1 MTESSSLH
9 TSLIELIYDAASIR
23 RWNDQINPMDFTELD
38 KQSHKMI
45 IAYVLA
51 RFEEDQTPGSINWL
65 HLIEGGLFEMLHRIV
80 LTDIKPPIF
89 HKMMAE
95 LGNELNDWVCRNLHD
110 KLSMIHGGFEKRFRQ
125 YFFDHAYSSREKRVL
140 KASHFLATQWEV
152 NILYKM
158 CPFISGTE
166 QIREQIEDQIEDHY
180 DLLGVQ
186 KISLKRKTAGFVELC
201 GQLRFQKRWSQ
212 SPRIPVTS
220 VLGHMLVVAALT
232 YFALQDTDA
241 CEQRIV
247 NGFWG
252 GLFHDLPEVLTRDI
266 TTPVKKSVEKLDELI
281 KKYEKEQM
289 EEKLF
294 PLLPTKWHQD
304 LQYYT
309 EDEFSNRVIIDN
321 KIQTGLTYEE
331 LDRDHNLAEHHPID
345 GEIIRAC
352 DNLAAFIEASLSIRH
367 GVTSRHLDEGVERL
381 IKIYHDKCVGPVDF
395 GQIFRAFMPTSVKMP

>member
-1 MTESSSLH
+1 MRIFAVECIPVTFGESCYTASAGIP
-9 TSLIELIYDAASIR
+9 LIRMKYHLGTLFAWIIYWFEYDNCDIIIPQNVSDKIDPA
-23 RWNDQINPMDFTELD
+23 NDFL
-38 KQSHKMI
+38 
-45 IAYVLA
+45 
-51 RFEEDQTPGSINWL
+51 R
-65 HLIEGGLFEMLHRIV
+65 RIV
-80 LTDIKPPIF
+80 LSDLTSDRFLYLSGEYVTDNEIKT
-89 HKMMAE
+89 A
-95 LGNELNDWVCRNLHD
+95 
-110 KLSMIHGGFEKRFRQ
+110 
-125 YFFDHAYSSREKRVL
+125 
-140 KASHFLATQWEV
+140 HFLATQWEF

-321 KIQTGLTYEE
+321 KIQTGLTYEQ
-331 LDRDHNLAEHHPID
+331 LDREHNVAEDHPID

-381 IKIYHDKCVGPVDF
+381 IKIYHDKSVGPVDF
-395 GQIFRAFMPTSVKMP
+395 GQIFRAFMPATVKMP

>member
-1 MTESSSLH
+1 
-9 TSLIELIYDAASIR
+9 
-23 RWNDQINPMDFTELD
+23 
-38 KQSHKMI
+38 
-45 IAYVLA
+45 
-51 RFEEDQTPGSINWL
+51 
-65 HLIEGGLFEMLHRIV
+65 
-80 LTDIKPPIF
+80 
-89 HKMMAE
+89 
-95 LGNELNDWVCRNLHD
+95 
-110 KLSMIHGGFEKRFRQ
+110 
-125 YFFDHAYSSREKRVL
+125 
-140 KASHFLATQWEV
+140 
-152 NILYKM
+152 
-158 CPFISGTE
+158 
-166 QIREQIEDQIEDHY
+166 
-180 DLLGVQ
+180 
-186 KISLKRKTAGFVELC
+186 
-201 GQLRFQKRWSQ
+201 
-212 SPRIPVTS
+212 
-220 VLGHMLVVAALT
+220 MLVVAALT

-381 IKIYHDKCVGPVDF
+381 IKIYHDKSVGPVDF

>member
-65 HLIEGGLFEMLHRIV
+65 HLIEGGLFEMLHRRSGVQPFAQGKGLEPAADADPHRVDVRV
-80 LTDIKPPIF
+80 L
-89 HKMMAE
+89 HQ
-95 LGNELNDWVCRNLHD
+95 
-110 KLSMIHGGFEKRFRQ
+110 IHQFEDRFRQ
-125 YFFDHAYSSREKRVL
+125 YFFDHAYSAREKRVL
-140 KASHFLATQWEV
+140 KAAHFLATQWEF

-321 KIQTGLTYEE
+321 KIQTGLTYEQ
-331 LDRDHNLAEHHPID
+331 LDREHNVAEDHPID

-367 GVTSRHLDEGVERL
+367 GVTSRHLDEGVDRL
-381 IKIYHDKCVGPVDF
+381 IKIYHDKSVGPVDF
-395 GQIFRAFMPTSVKMP
+395 GQIFRAFMPATVKMP